1 MTDNTAGI
9 SPEVTGW
16 RASLPVGLRPYTE
29 AAPLAALFLGMS
41 SGFPFAMI
49 AATLSTRLA
58 QSGIEKSTVTAFAL
72 TFLAYNFKWLWAPVI
87 DVVKLPLLG
96 RIGQRVSWLI
106 LCALLV
112 MVAIMNLG
120 LANPETDIV
129 GVAIA
134 AILVGVAG
142 ATFDIVI
149 DAYRIELLEP
159 HQLGVGSGMS
169 QYGWRIGAALAG
181 SVALIVAARGG
192 WTTAYIAVSFFG
204 LFAVITGLVMGE
216 PARRQEPKPL
226 KGPVAAA
233 IAYVS
238 PLAEFFKRSGALVVL
253 LFVLVHKIGDTLA
266 NLTLRLLFED
276 LGFTNDELAIYDVGL
291 GFWALLAG
299 IFVGGILYARL
310 GMKRSVMIS
319 LILMAISNLAFAG
332 LATVGHSNWAMAGA
346 MGFENFASG
355 IGGVCVVAYLSALCN
370 LEFTATQFALLS
382 AAASITGR
390 FLTGTLA
397 GGMIESMGFA
407 SFYLV
412 TTLAALPGVLLFW
425 WMMASGLVDRSLG
438 TAGTEESEG

>member
-1 MTDNTAGI
+1 MTEHASGVV
-9 SPEVTGW
+9 PEVTGW
-16 RASLPVGLRPYTE
+16 RASLPMGLRPYTE
-29 AAPLAALFLGMS
+29 AAPVAALFLGIS

-72 TFLAYNFKWLWAPVI
+72 TFLAYNFKWLWAPII

-106 LCALLV
+106 LCAV
-112 MVAIMNLG
+112 MVMFSIIYLG
-120 LANPETDIV
+120 ILDPEADIAK
-129 GVAIA
+129 VAVA

-169 QYGWRIGAALAG
+169 QYGWRIGAASAGALAL
-181 SVALIVAARGG
+181 VIAARAD

-204 LFAVITGLVMGE
+204 LFAVVTGLIMGE

-238 PLAEFFKRSGALVVL
+238 PLAEFFKRSGALIVL

-276 LGFTNDELAIYDVGL
+276 LGFTNDEVAIYDVGL

-299 IFVGGILYARL
+299 IFVGGFLYARL
-310 GMKRSVMIS
+310 GMKRSVLIS
-319 LILMAISNLAFAG
+319 LILMAVSNLAFAG
-332 LATVGHSNWAMAGA
+332 LAVSGHSNWAMAGA
-346 MGFENFASG
+346 VGFENFASG

-370 LEFTATQFALLS
+370 LKFTATQFALLS

-397 GGMIESMGFA
+397 GGMIESLGFA
-407 SFYLV
+407 NFYLV

-438 TAGTEESEG
+438 TAGTEESGE